1 MIILQFIL
9 KFRVILAISDRQIRD
24 RPTIYM
30 QNQIK
35 FPQIP
40 NT

>member
-1 MIILQFIL
+1 MQLIL
-9 KFRVILAISDRQIRD
+9 KSRVILAISDRQIRD
-24 RPTIYM
+24 RPIIYRE
-30 QNQIK
+30 NQIK